1 MSAEGFRARAR
12 PEPPLAQILVVVAN
26 TLERSWRTDA
36 EKGFLSTAVAQ
47 VLVDPK
53 PRAKAL
59 QRGPHDERSSVH
71 ARSPRKSEARGSH
84 ERDRRRFGLRL
95 PPTLLPTPLLRGT
108 TRCLPGIVRQ
118 TRRRIISR
126 ATVHPRSRGRSRS
139 GRAAG
144 RDTLRGARSPLAEP
158 GRYRAIGTRTALG
171 VGQHGR
177 ARKRPTDRTLPNGG
191 RTSPRAPR
199 AVSTAAGGRRRIGAE
214 PHIAN
219 GSTWRKGTRSRFRDP
234 ASRKRSPA
242 RSVRLVGA
250 IRQPARRSRRR
261 TRGELSFL
269 LKRPSI
275 PGTRMARR

>member
-12 PEPPLAQILVVVAN
+12 PEPPSAQILVVVAN

-59 QRGPHDERSSVH
+59 QRGPHESAPARHRAEADPRRTARHSLGDAGLVPRARHTSRAV
-71 ARSPRKSEARGSH
+71 AGRADPRVARGAVSGRPPGAGRAGRSPRSGRSP
-84 ERDRRRFGLRL
+84 RRRS
-95 PPTLLPTPLLRGT
+95 PPRPPRD
-108 TRCLPGIVRQ
+108 PG
-118 TRRRIISR
+118 
-126 ATVHPRSRGRSRS
+126 AAYRS
-139 GRAAG
+139 
-144 RDTLRGARSPLAEP
+144 D
-158 GRYRAIGTRTALG
+158 
-171 VGQHGR
+171 
-177 ARKRPTDRTLPNGG
+177 
-191 RTSPRAPR
+191 
-199 AVSTAAGGRRRIGAE
+199 
-214 PHIAN
+214 

-250 IRQPARRSRRR
+250 IRQPAWRSRRR